1 MSKSKNANKDIRRS
15 RLLTAPAAELY
26 VREVGEGEKPS
37 RTIAGYAILFNTPST
52 PMWEDEE
59 CIAREI
65 IAPEAVTKEL
75 LDQSDIKFTMFHNRE
90 RILARS
96 NKGAGSLTYTVDE
109 RGVSFEFEAPET
121 ADGDM
126 ALEAVRRGDIAGCS
140 FMFSTY
146 YYDPAFVSVER
157 QQVEGR
163 TEVTY
168 VVRTIV
174 GIYDF
179 TLAAD
184 PAYPDTEVSARE
196 LIDMQR
202 QAEPVDHSETYAAL
216 RREINKPIVF

>member
-1 MSKSKNANKDIRRS
+1 MKRNNNNEKEIRRS

-26 VREVGEGEKPS
+26 VREAGEGEKPS
-37 RTIAGYAILFNTPST
+37 RTIAGYAILFNTPSA
-52 PMWEDEE
+52 PMWEDED
-59 CIAREI
+59 CVVREV
-65 IAPEAVTKEL
+65 IAPSAVTQEL
-75 LDQSDIKFTMFHNRE
+75 LDASDIKFTMFHNRE

-96 NKGAGSLTYTVDE
+96 NKGAGSLTYAIDE

-146 YYDPAFVSVER
+146 YYDNSFVSMER
-157 QQVEGR
+157 EQVEGR

-168 VVRTIV
+168 TVRTIV

-196 LIDMQR
+196 LFEMKQPKET
-202 QAEPVDHSETYAAL
+202 ADHSATYAAL
-216 RREINKPIVF
+216 RQEINKPIQF

>member
-1 MSKSKNANKDIRRS
+1 MKRDNNNEKKICRS

-26 VREVGEGEKPS
+26 VREAGEGEKPS
-37 RTIAGYAILFNTPST
+37 RTIAGYAILFNTPSA
-52 PMWEDEE
+52 PMWEDEDSVV
-59 CIAREI
+59 REV
-65 IAPEAVTKEL
+65 IAPDAVTQEL
-75 LDQSDIKFTMFHNRE
+75 LDASDIKFTMFHNRE

-96 NKGAGSLTYTVDE
+96 NKGAGSLTYAIDE

-140 FMFSTY
+140 FMFSTN
-146 YYDPAFVSVER
+146 YYDDSFVSRER
-157 QQVEGR
+157 KKVEGR

-168 VVRTIV
+168 TVRTII

-196 LIDMQR
+196 LFEMKQPKET
-202 QAEPVDHSETYAAL
+202 ADHSATYAAL
-216 RREINKPIVF
+216 RQEINKPIQF

>member
-1 MSKSKNANKDIRRS
+1 MSKSKNASKDIRRS

-37 RTIAGYAILFNTPST
+37 RTIAGYAILFNTPSA

-59 CIAREI
+59 CIAREM

-75 LDQSDIKFTMFHNRE
+75 LDRSDIKFTMFHNRE

-96 NKGAGSLTYTVDE
+96 NKGAGSLTYAVDE

-146 YYDPAFVSVER
+146 YYDSAFVSVES

-202 QAEPVDHSETYAAL
+202 QTEPADHSETYAAL

>member
-1 MSKSKNANKDIRRS
+1 MSKSKNASKNIRRS

-37 RTIAGYAILFNTPST
+37 RAIAGYAILFNTPSA

-96 NKGAGSLTYTVDE
+96 NKGVGSLTYAVDE

-140 FMFSTY
+140 FLFSTY
-146 YYDPAFVSVER
+146 YYDSAFVSVER

-168 VVRTIV
+168 IVRTIV

-202 QAEPVDHSETYAAL
+202 QPEPADHSETYAAL